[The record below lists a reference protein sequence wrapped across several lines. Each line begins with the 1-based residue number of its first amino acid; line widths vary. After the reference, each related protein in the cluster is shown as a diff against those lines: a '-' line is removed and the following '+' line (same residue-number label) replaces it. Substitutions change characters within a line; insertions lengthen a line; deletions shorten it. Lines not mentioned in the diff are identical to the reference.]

1 MQRLSL
7 YETLKPKLVQGD
19 NVTQTYQ
26 FVTTGSAQ
34 MGFVALAQIALDDS
48 GTSWEIPSDLYEPIR
63 QDAVLLSKGKENSA
77 AIAFLEYLK
86 SDAAHAIIR
95 RYGYAVEA
103 PNGS

>member
-26 FVTTGSAQ
+26 FVTTGGAQ
-34 MGFVALAQIALDDS
+34 MGFVALAQVALDDS
-48 GTSWEIPSDLYEPIR
+48 GNSWEIPSDLYEPIR

-77 AIAFLEYLK
+77 AIAFLEYLN
-86 SDAAHAIIR
+86 SEAAHAIIR
-95 RYGYAVEA
+95 RYGYAVDSSD
-103 PNGS
+103 GS